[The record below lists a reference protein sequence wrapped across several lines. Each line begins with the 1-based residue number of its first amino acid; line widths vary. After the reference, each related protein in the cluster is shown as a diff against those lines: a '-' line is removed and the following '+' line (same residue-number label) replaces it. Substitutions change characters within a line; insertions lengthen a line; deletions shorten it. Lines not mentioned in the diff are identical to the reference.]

1 MGAATQLRVL
11 GGTIGLAV
19 AAALLMD
26 NIRAEAARF
35 LTPAELSSVLSS
47 SGNIRLLSSEKQL
60 ETRMVFAAAYSCQMR
75 AMLYFSL
82 GALLSVMLLVEKKPR
97 RVVDKTA
104 SQNQESAPSS

>member
-26 NIRAEAARF
+26 NIRSEAARF

-60 ETRMVFAAAYSCQMR
+60 ETRMVFAAAYSRQMR

-97 RVVDKTA
+97 RVLDKTA
-104 SQNQESAPSS
+104 GQNQESAPSS